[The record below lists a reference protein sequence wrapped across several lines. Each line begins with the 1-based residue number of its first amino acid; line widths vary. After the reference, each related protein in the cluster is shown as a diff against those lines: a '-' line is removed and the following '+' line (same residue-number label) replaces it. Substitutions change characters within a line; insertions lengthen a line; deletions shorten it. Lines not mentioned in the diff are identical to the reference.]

1 MTRRVHRAPLALAS
15 NGTVL
20 LNLAEFDGARSPAA
34 LLKRALA
41 QEGAVFIGV
50 RLSGAEVQ
58 RVLAR
63 LDDNYAEAAAY
74 LAGGRQRKGGRSGP

>member
-1 MTRRVHRAPLALAS
+1 MSRRVHRAPLALYS
-15 NGTVL
+15 DGSLL

-34 LLKRALA
+34 LLERALE

-50 RLSGAEVQ
+50 QLSSAEVQ

-63 LDDNYAEAAAY
+63 LDDSYAEAAAY
-74 LAGGRQRKGGRSGP
+74 LAGGRQRKGGRQES